1 MKKSEVRNVSR
12 MLNDLLENIMRL
24 SNKLTLMQAELDMS
38 ELEDEFLSE
47 SLGDF
52 LDELAGLEVSLDE
65 LEVDFV
71 QNLQDPLISALVNQ
85 DESED
90 GVYRD

>member
-1 MKKSEVRNVSR
+1 MKKSEVTNVSR

-24 SNKLTLMQAELDMS
+24 SNKLTLMQAELDMR
-38 ELEDEFLSE
+38 ELEDELLSE
-47 SLGDF
+47 NLSDF

-65 LEVDFV
+65 LDVDFI
-71 QNLQDPLISALVNQ
+71 QNLQHHLISALVDE
-85 DESED
+85 DESDD

>member
-47 SLGDF
+47 NLGDF

-71 QNLQDPLISALVNQ
+71 QNLQDPLISALVNEE
-85 DESED
+85 ESED

>member
-47 SLGDF
+47 NLGDF

-71 QNLQDPLISALVNQ
+71 QNLQDPLISALANEE
-85 DESED
+85 ESDD

>member
-47 SLGDF
+47 NLGDF